1 MDNRN
6 ISGIP
11 TQLSLNFGAGG
22 GGHNGLFR
30 HGKNSSASFNDVI
43 SVEALFAAWA
53 KFCKG
58 KRSRLDILQY
68 ERHVEENIF
77 ELHHKLVTGQYQ
89 HGAYE
94 PFIICDPK
102 QRLIHKATV
111 GDRLIHQAIVS
122 AIEPSFERQFIYD
135 SYSCRKGKGTHAGVA
150 RLQRFLRSASHNNSQ
165 TVYALKCDV
174 KQFFASMNHD
184 ILRSLIKVYVQ
195 DVQVLGLLDAVID
208 SLSTA
213 PGKGIPL
220 GNITSQLFANI
231 YLHELDWYVKQTLK
245 VPHYLRYCDDF
256 IIVSR
261 DRDYLLNLIP
271 QLTLFLKD
279 KLLLQLHPDK
289 IDLRSWNQGI
299 DFLGYVVKPTATLLR
314 HKTKKRMLR
323 KVDQANATSYLGV
336 CAHADTYELSQ
347 LLCCVVV
354 RYKRKQAGQLYPVS
368 ASCVS

>member
-1 MDNRN
+1 MR
-6 ISGIP
+6 
-11 TQLSLNFGAGG
+11 GG
-22 GGHNGLFR
+22 GDNGLFR
-30 HGKNSSASFNDVI
+30 HGKNSNVSFNDIV
-43 SVEALFAAWA
+43 SAEALFAAWA

-68 ERHVEENIF
+68 ERHLEDNIF
-77 ELHHKLVTGQYQ
+77 ELHRKLIANQYQ

-111 GDRLIHQAIVS
+111 GDRLVHQAIVS
-122 AIEPSFERQFIYD
+122 AIEPNFERQFIYD
-135 SYSCRKGKGTHAGVA
+135 SYSCRKGKGTHAGVS
-150 RLQRFLRSASHNNSQ
+150 RLRRFLRSTSRNNNQ

-184 ILRSLIKVYVQ
+184 VLRSLIKTHVQ
-195 DVQVLGLLDAVID
+195 DTQVLELLDEVIN

-245 VPHYLRYCDDF
+245 SPHYLRYCDDF
-256 IIVSR
+256 IIVST
-261 DRDYLLNLIP
+261 DRDYLLSLIP
-271 QLTLFLKD
+271 KLTLFLEG
-279 KLLLQLHPDK
+279 KLLLTLHPDK

-314 HKTKKRMLR
+314 HKTKKRILR

-336 CAHADTYELSQ
+336 CTYADAHGLENIIKTITF
-347 LLCCVVV
+347 
-354 RYKRKQAGQLYPVS
+354 
-368 ASCVS
+368 